1 MAAGSRGK
9 VLARYTLF
17 QIPDLILLG
26 LALVV
31 AVRWWGLSLP
41 AAWLIFGFWIVKDIV
56 LYPVIRIAYR
66 TDGSAADRLAGACG
80 VARQGLDPRGYVR
93 VGSELWSAEVSAE
106 RAPVLAGSAIRVLE
120 VRGLTLLVEPLSSD
134 TEGSAGSSQ
143 RKRS

>member
-26 LALVV
+26 LARVV

-41 AAWLIFGFWIVKDIV
+41 AAWLIFAFWIVKDIV

-66 TDGSAADRLAGACG
+66 TDGSAADRLGLRSTRIPFLDDQAAYPYGSPSPGSPPTKWTSTSTSAFSRDQRTLSAKASHPVRFIIWG
-80 VARQGLDPRGYVR
+80 V
-93 VGSELWSAEVSAE
+93 
-106 RAPVLAGSAIRVLE
+106 
-120 VRGLTLLVEPLSSD
+120 T
-134 TEGSAGSSQ
+134 
-143 RKRS
+143 